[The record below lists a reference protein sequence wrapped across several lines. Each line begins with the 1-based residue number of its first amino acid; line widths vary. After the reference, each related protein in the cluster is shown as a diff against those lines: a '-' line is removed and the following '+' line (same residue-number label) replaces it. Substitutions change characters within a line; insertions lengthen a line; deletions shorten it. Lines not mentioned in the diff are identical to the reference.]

1 MVRARARRRIAL
13 VRWTD
18 LLPEGA
24 MYLPDDL
31 LKFLREHRDELTL
44 SVYIEAAPTDPAER
58 RNWRVR
64 LRQGIADV
72 RDTLASAPADE
83 QDAFERCAA
92 DVLQRLPNGD
102 TPPATHGWVC
112 FTTAG
117 GDAFATH
124 LADATETNVAWGPG
138 ARVVPFLLH
147 LTEGRAMIVRIDR
160 EHARIQRWN
169 DGVLEPLATLK
180 AERVRDVGTHM
191 GDSPARG
198 YHSGT
203 RGRTGTDEE
212 QRQKLEATERLMND
226 TRDRLIEL
234 LEAHEPLLIGGA
246 SGAEK
251 HLLESLPDRIA
262 ARATI
267 VPALTMALAD
277 GPALP
282 VIHEALV
289 AFDDRIRHQRVTE
302 LREMAHTRG
311 RAAFGYE
318 PARAA
323 AELGAIAEL
332 IFSERAWR
340 QHPDEVESLVQ
351 RALFEGASVV
361 LAPATPGAP
370 LDGDAEGI
378 IAGLRFP
385 IPAAR

>member
-1 MVRARARRRIAL
+1 
-13 VRWTD
+13 
-18 LLPEGA
+18 

-31 LKFLREHRDELTL
+31 LKFLRAHRDELTL
-44 SVYIEAAPTDPAER
+44 SVYIEAAPADPAER

-72 RDTLASAPADE
+72 RDTLASSPADE

-92 DVLQRLPNGD
+92 EVLQRLPHGD

-117 GDAFATH
+117 GDAFATP
-124 LADATETNVAWGPG
+124 LTDTTETSVSWGPG

-147 LTEGRAMIVRIDR
+147 LTEGRAMVVRIDR
-160 EHARIQRWN
+160 EHANILRWI
-169 DGVLEPLATLK
+169 DGALEPLATLE
-180 AERVRDVGTHM
+180 AERVHDVGTHM

-203 RGRTGTDEE
+203 RGRTGTDDE

-226 TRDRLIEL
+226 TRDRLIAL
-234 LEAHEPLLIGGA
+234 LETHEPLLIGGA

-251 HLLESLPDRIA
+251 RLLESLPDRVA

-282 VIHEALV
+282 VIHDALV
-289 AFDDRIRHQRVTE
+289 AFDDRMRHRRVTE
-302 LREMAHTRG
+302 LREMAHIRG
-311 RAAFGYE
+311 RAAFGLE

-323 AELGAIAEL
+323 ADLGAIAEL

-370 LDGDAEGI
+370 LDGNANGDGDGDGI

-385 IPAAR
+385 IPVNR